1 MKEIKAIIQPFM
13 VNHVLHA
20 LHGIPGLPAVTISE
34 VRAIDTNSGRF
45 EQVVKSRLE
54 IMVSDEQATEVM
66 RTIQTHA
73 HTGRAGDGRVFVI
86 PIEDSVSI
94 RTGET
99 QFVPSTA
106 EEIAAGRNALPLSQ
120 QAILD
125 ESG

>member
-20 LHGIPGLPAVTISE
+20 LHDIPGLPAVTISE

-54 IMVSDEQATEVM
+54 IMVPDEQAAQVM

-106 EEIAAGRNALPLSQ
+106 EEIASSQNALPLSE